1 LPTKKAA
8 IPLLSGLSGK
18 FLATMK
24 TNFFSYIV
32 LFFTFS
38 LSAQQTGY
46 WDKTRATSKEI
57 SLTAGDRISVKSEDF
72 PKGTTE
78 IIYRI
83 TLLDDNQQLA
93 SSLVSL
99 LKSVPDPSGISQGS
113 AGAVFLMSK
122 ISGDDK
128 CTYALFSNEESAA
141 KYKNSGETVGACF
154 EQNNP
159 LSKEAKLL
167 SLENSKCL
175 KANAQN
181 IWFAFES
188 KNWIMKQKIVLEI
201 VPWVDYKLSKGW
213 SQENKKSILDLCKTS
228 DLAELIGNS
237 NDFCVCILDQFTQK
251 YTFSEYQKLLAV
263 EKSKAYRDFGAKC
276 LTNTAENQSILNSVR
291 INSFQYFQKKNYD
304 KAIRLLHVGLIDNQN
319 GKVMDYNALATYYI
333 YSKQFGKA
341 IKYLKEAEKMDASE
355 LLIQLNLAHAYL
367 LNDQFSE
374 AKTLHKKYK
383 NQNVSATENWN
394 SRTKSDFDE
403 MKKVGLASENF
414 NRILKLIQE

>member
-1 LPTKKAA
+1 
-8 IPLLSGLSGK
+8 
-18 FLATMK
+18 MK
-24 TNFFSYIV
+24 NSISVQLQKEVESIIFTLCFF
-32 LFFTFS
+32 FCCFT

-57 SLTAGDRISVKSEDF
+57 SLSAGDRIAVKSEDF

-128 CTYALFSNEESAA
+128 CTYALFSSEESAT
-141 KYKNSGETVGACF
+141 KYKNSGETTGACF
-154 EQNNP
+154 LQNTP
-159 LSKEAKLL
+159 LSKEAKLF
-167 SLENSKCL
+167 SIENSKCL

-181 IWFAFES
+181 LWFAFES

-228 DLAELIGNS
+228 DLAELMGNS
-237 NDFCVCILDQFTQK
+237 NDFCVCILDQFTLK
-251 YTFSEYQKLLAV
+251 YTFPEYQKLLAV

-291 INSFQYFQKKNYD
+291 ANSFQYFQKKNYD
-304 KAIRLLHVGLIDNQN
+304 KAIRLLHVGLIDNGN
-319 GKVMDYNALATYYI
+319 GKVMDYNALATYYL

-341 IKYLKEAEKMDASE
+341 IKYLKDAEKMDASE

-367 LNDQFSE
+367 LNDQFGE
-374 AKTLHKKYK
+374 AKALHKKYK

-394 SRTKSDFDE
+394 SRMKSDFDE
-403 MKKVGLASENF
+403 MKKAGLSSDDF
-414 NRILKLIQE
+414 DRILKLIQE